1 MIDISDGPEYPYDL
15 EKLKSFNNNGF
26 LSQSLNDKSKP
37 QIEQNPSPCNL
48 KKY

>member
-1 MIDISDGPEYPYDL
+1 MIDISDGPEYPYNL

-37 QIEQNPSPCNL
+37 QIE
-48 KKY
+48 